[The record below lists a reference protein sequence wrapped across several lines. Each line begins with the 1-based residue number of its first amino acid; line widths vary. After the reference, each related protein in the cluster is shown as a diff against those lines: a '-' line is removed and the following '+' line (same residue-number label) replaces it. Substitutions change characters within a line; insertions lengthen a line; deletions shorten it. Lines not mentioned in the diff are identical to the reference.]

1 MISKIKFWLR
11 RPYYFN
17 HSISYRFMI
26 SFWFSFFVFIFL
38 YFLTPFNLIK
48 LENFL
53 LKYVLGLSLIVFLVL
68 IFLFFL
74 LPLVFKNF
82 FKKDKWTI
90 GKNVLFII
98 VTLFT
103 TSFFLWFYNFKI
115 KSSYGL
121 QPLSLG
127 RFIYYTFV
135 VGLFPSILVIF
146 FNERNVRIKK
156 MKNVEEILSLKKV
169 EKIKIPKQIYFTS
182 IDTKESILITIKD
195 LVYIT
200 SQSNY
205 ACFFINENNS
215 LKEYIIRITLKKVE
229 QQLSNYTEFYRC
241 HKSYIVNANFI
252 NNLEGNARGYQLITS
267 IDAIKIP
274 VSRKF
279 PKELLKKIIK

>member
-1 MISKIKFWLR
+1 MISKLKFWLQ
-11 RPYYFN
+11 RPYFLN
-17 HSISYRFMI
+17 LSKSYRVFV
-26 SFWFSFFVFIFL
+26 SFCFGFFVFVFL

-48 LENFL
+48 LGEHL
-53 LKYVLGLSLIVFLVL
+53 LEYVLGLSTIVFFSVMIVL
-68 IFLFFL
+68 FIPPLLF
-74 LPLVFKNF
+74 KKF
-82 FKKDKWTI
+82 FKQENWII
-90 GKNVLFII
+90 GKNVIYIILNLI
-98 VTLFT
+98 VT
-103 TSFFLWFYNFKI
+103 SFLLWCYNYKI
-115 KSSYGL
+115 KASYNMEA
-121 QPLSLG
+121 LSLI
-127 RFIYYTFV
+127 RFIYYTFL
-135 VGLFPSILVIF
+135 VGLFPSILLLFI
-146 FNERNVRIKK
+146 NERNVRIKK

-169 EKIKIPKQIYFTS
+169 EKIKIPKKISFTS